1 VKLLRTLERGK
12 GTTSRRQLLKAL
24 GVSAAAAPLLPALDG
39 WAAGTGPIK
48 RLLLLFTPDGI
59 VDEQWYPTGS
69 ETQWA
74 FPDGRDHGRHEPPQE
89 RPDLRQGLA
98 PQDLGERR
106 ARAGHGRAVD
116 RLRPPRQQAAQRPLR
131 RSDHRQAAAQGDR
144 LPSLQFGAMSFFGGP
159 GVAYRYESVNSYM
172 IYSAADAAIPA
183 EQDPYKL
190 FDRVFAGVATGGVG
204 DTMAMDKIR
213 AERKSI
219 LDFVKDELADVQTK
233 VGREDRA
240 KIDNHLEAT
249 LEIERRLQN
258 VGTKPVGMVDKP
270 APGIDI
276 SKNDSYPQ
284 VIPLMNKLL
293 VSTLAADRTRVASM
307 QYSRGFSKHTH
318 SWIGAKTDHHTLS
331 HMTAQKPIL
340 AAIQKWYMGHLADL
354 LDALKAVQENGKPML
369 DNMLVVYANEVHTG
383 WNHDPGPVPAWWA
396 GHLGGTVPRTNRFLD
411 LGGGQYDWNQMLATM
426 AQAMGVNVD
435 KVGNM
440 GAAGKIPGLLA

>member
-1 VKLLRTLERGK
+1 MKLLRTLERGK

-74 FPDGRDHGRHEPPQE
+74 FPTGGIMDAMNRHKNDLIFVKGLPRKTSGSGAHEQAMGGLWTGCGLLGSK
-89 RPDLRQGLA
+89 RPSG
-98 PQDLGERR
+98 PS
-106 ARAGHGRAVD
+106 VD
-116 RLRPPRQQAAQRPLR
+116 QIIAKQLPKET
-131 RSDHRQAAAQGDR
+131 DF
-144 LPSLQFGAMSFFGGP
+144 PSLQFGAMSFFGGP
-159 GVAYRYESVNSYM
+159 GVMYRYESVNSYM
-172 IYSAADAAIPA
+172 IYSAADASIPA

-190 FDRVFAGVATGGVG
+190 FDRVFAGVSTGGVG

-219 LDFVKDELADVQTK
+219 IDFVKDELTDVQGK

-258 VGTKPVGMVDKP
+258 VGTRPVGSVQRP

-276 SKNDSYPQ
+276 SKNDSYPM

-318 SWIGAKTDHHTLS
+318 SWVGAKTDHHTLS
-331 HMTAQKPIL
+331 HQTAQKPVL

-354 LDALKAVQENGKPML
+354 LDALKGVQENGKPML

-396 GHLGGTVPRTNRFLD
+396 GHLGGVVPKTDRFID
-411 LGGGQYDWNQMLATM
+411 SSQYDWNQMLVTM
-426 AQAMGVNVD
+426 AQGMGVNVD
-435 KVGNM
+435 KIGNM
-440 GAAGKIPGLLA
+440 GGSGKIPGLTV